1 MQTVHLVRHGQTS
14 MWVVPE
20 VVTDVDYRYD
30 LRLTPVGR
38 QQVYCHSH

>member
-14 MWVVPE
+14 MWVAPE
-20 VVTDVDYRYD
+20 VATEVDYRYD

-38 QQVYCHSH
+38 QQVNYHSH